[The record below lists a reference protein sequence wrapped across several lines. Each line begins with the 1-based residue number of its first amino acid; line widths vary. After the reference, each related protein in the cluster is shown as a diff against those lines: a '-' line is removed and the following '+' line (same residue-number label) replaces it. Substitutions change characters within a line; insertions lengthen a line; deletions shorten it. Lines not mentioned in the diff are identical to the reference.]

1 VLWAQW
7 VLGPIVDFYR
17 TMLYNYLLRV
27 PDIKFLGTKSG
38 LGWGQER
45 SSRHRALG
53 GVLLVG

>member
-1 VLWAQW
+1 MLWAQW

-17 TMLYNYLLRV
+17 TVLYNYLLRV
-27 PDIKFLGTKSG
+27 PDIKFLGTKSD

-45 SSRHRALG
+45 SRHRALG